1 MNYGLKRG
9 VAALIAL
16 FMAVY
21 VYSRDISSDLP
32 YIPVSE
38 EDIMFSVRL
47 PEKSDLSDE
56 VTSILEN
63 KIVQVLGRCGAGAA
77 GSRDVFVVE
86 PFLTLNDHKKSEG
99 LIRNV
104 NSISGELSLTA
115 RHRYSDAVF
124 FNVSVPLNA
133 AEKGSGGDA
142 MKSLA
147 KAIRPADAAYV
158 RFVKNARKN
167 AFEFGLNHPE
177 IYDIP
182 EEIKTEEAPSDP
194 IDAIPQ
200 ETSPELST
208 PSPDVKPV
216 SRPLDKSNV
225 EIYVS
230 DPSWKVEF
238 TGCDYDAT
246 SRTIRFGLRITN
258 MEQKQR
264 DYVLTRL
271 EMAMDPEGGKYTN
284 LAVSEYRHTFPYNV
298 PIMLYCYIKDVFSNP
313 HEVPFIQVL
322 IDNAKVELRDV
333 IVRDQ
338 QR

>member
-1 MNYGLKRG
+1 M
-9 VAALIAL
+9 AL
-16 FMAVY
+16 FTAVS
-21 VYSRDISSDLP
+21 VYSRALSSDAP
-32 YIPVSE
+32 YMPESE
-38 EDIMFSVRL
+38 EDIMFSVRM
-47 PEKSDLSDE
+47 PEKSGLSDE
-56 VTSILEN
+56 VASILEN

-133 AEKGSGGDA
+133 AAKGSGVDA
-142 MKSLA
+142 MQSLA
-147 KAIRPADAAYV
+147 KAIHPTDAAYV

-182 EEIKTEEAPSDP
+182 EDIKTEEAPSAP
-194 IDAIPQ
+194 VEAIPQ
-200 ETSPELST
+200 ETSPEPST

-216 SRPLDKSNV
+216 SKPLDKSNV

-246 SRTIRFGLRITN
+246 SRTISFGLRITN
-258 MEQKQR
+258 MEHKQR

-298 PIMLYCYIKDVFSNP
+298 PIMLNCYIKDVFSNP
-313 HEVPFIQVL
+313 KEVPFIQVL
-322 IDNAKVELRDV
+322 IDNAKVELRNV
-333 IVRDQ
+333 IVMDQ